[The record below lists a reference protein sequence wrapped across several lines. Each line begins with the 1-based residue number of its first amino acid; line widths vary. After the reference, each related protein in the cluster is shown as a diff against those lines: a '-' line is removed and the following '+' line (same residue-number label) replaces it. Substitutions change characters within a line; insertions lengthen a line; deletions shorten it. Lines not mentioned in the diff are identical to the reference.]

1 MRSQPFTNGVV
12 RPILGPMGTTHA
24 NARLGRRFPS
34 PGVKVTWRVPRRK
47 RFGRVQMIDEV
58 VDVANVSATGAA
70 IVGPTVPDLRP
81 AHLLPLDCGGLT
93 LISRIQRIVVSSDP
107 EVSFYGVQF
116 IDPDPNAIE
125 LLLSQVEIPSRDQLE
140 ELWNRAE

>member
-1 MRSQPFTNGVV
+1 
-12 RPILGPMGTTHA
+12 MGTTQV
-24 NARLGRRFPS
+24 NTRMGRRFPT

-47 RFGRVQMIDEV
+47 RFGRVQLVDEV

-81 AHLLPLDCGGLT
+81 AHLLPLDCGGLSVV
-93 LISRIQRIVVSSDP
+93 SRIQRIVASPDP

-116 IDPDPNAIE
+116 IDPHPDAIE

>member
-1 MRSQPFTNGVV
+1 
-12 RPILGPMGTTHA
+12 MGSTQTE
-24 NARLGRRFPS
+24 ARLGRRFPS

-47 RFGRVQMIDEV
+47 RFGRVQLVDEV

-70 IVGPTVPDLRP
+70 IVGPTVPDLR
-81 AHLLPLDCGGLT
+81 AQHLLPLDCGGLSVV
-93 LISRIQRIVVSSDP
+93 SRIQRVVESSDP

-116 IDPDPNAIE
+116 IDPNPDAVE

>member
-1 MRSQPFTNGVV
+1 
-12 RPILGPMGTTHA
+12 MGTTHA
-24 NARLGRRFPS
+24 NARLGRRISS

-47 RFGRVQMIDEV
+47 RFGRVQLVDEV

-70 IVGPTVPDLRP
+70 IVGPTVPDLR
-81 AHLLPLDCGGLT
+81 AQHLLPLDCGGLSVV
-93 LISRIQRIVVSSDP
+93 SRIQRIVPSPDP

>member
-1 MRSQPFTNGVV
+1 M
-12 RPILGPMGTTHA
+12 
-24 NARLGRRFPS
+24 
-34 PGVKVTWRVPRRK
+34 KVTWRVPRRR
-47 RFGRVQMIDEV
+47 RFGRVQLVDEV

-70 IVGPTVPDLRP
+70 IIGPTVPDLQPR
-81 AHLLPLDCGGLT
+81 HLLPLDCGGLGVVA
-93 LISRIQRIVVSSDP
+93 RIQRIVPSADP

-125 LLLSQVEIPSRDQLE
+125 LLLAQVEIPSRDELE